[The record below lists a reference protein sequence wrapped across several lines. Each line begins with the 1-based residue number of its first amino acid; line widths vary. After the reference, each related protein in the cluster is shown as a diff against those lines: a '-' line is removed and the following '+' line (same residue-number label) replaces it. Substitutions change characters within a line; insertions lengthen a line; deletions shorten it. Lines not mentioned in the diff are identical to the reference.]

1 MDPLVSV
8 LIPTY
13 NEIRLEKAVSSIV
26 RNSFKDL
33 EIVVIDDGSDPEYQ
47 DTLARIE
54 KWPRVKVLRQNH
66 ANQAVALNRGLREA
80 RGVLVARQDAD
91 DISHEDRIGKQARFL
106 IEHKFDGVSCQF
118 DYLLESP
125 PHPGRWVLPTD
136 PEEIARRILAGNVVG
151 GGYFMA
157 RRSALRETGP
167 WTWTYPRCED
177 WEFWIRFIRVHGF
190 KFGMVD
196 EVLYYIHWKQEQSN
210 DPAHQALV
218 KESARRVRRDY
229 AYLGQEAHR

>member
-13 NEIRLEKAVSSIV
+13 NEKRLEKAVASIA

-33 EIVVIDDGSDPEYQ
+33 EIIVIDDGSDQEYQ
-47 DTLARIE
+47 ATLERIAM
-54 KWPRVKVLRQNH
+54 WPRVKVLRQNH
-66 ANQAVALNRGLREA
+66 ANQAVALNTGLREA
-80 RGVLVARQDAD
+80 RGILVARQDAD
-91 DISHEDRIGKQARFL
+91 DISHEDRIGKQVGFL
-106 IEHKFDGVSCQF
+106 IEHKFDAVSCQF

-125 PHPGRWVLPTD
+125 PHPGRWALPTD
-136 PEEIARRILAGNVVG
+136 PDEIARRILTGNVVG
-151 GGYFMA
+151 GGYWLA

-167 WTWTYPRCED
+167 WTWEYPRCED
-177 WEFWIRFIRVHGF
+177 WEYWIRMIRVHGF

-196 EVLYYIHWKQEQSN
+196 EVLYYIHWKKDQAA

-218 KESARRVRRDY
+218 RESVRRVKEKYDY
-229 AYLGQEAHR
+229 LR